1 LLDTRRVKARLWPRR
16 FHALGFGARGR
27 LAERILP
34 LLGSHP
40 VGARNLARGRRQ
52 GFAHGRRRPA
62 IALFAPGLGH
72 LRDDLRVAPAGRVV
86 ATAVVTTAIE

>member
-1 LLDTRRVKARLWPRR
+1 LLDPRRFEARLWARR

-27 LAERILP
+27 LAELVLP
-34 LLGSHP
+34 RFGSHP
-40 VGARNLARGRRQ
+40 VGTRNLARGRRQ
-52 GFAHGRRRPA
+52 GFAHRRRPA

>member
-1 LLDTRRVKARLWPRR
+1 LLDPRRIEARLWPRR
-16 FHALGFGARGR
+16 FHALGFGARGG

-34 LLGSHP
+34 RLGSHA
-40 VGARNLARGRRQ
+40 VGARNLARRRRQ
-52 GFAHGRRRPA
+52 GFAHGRRPA